1 MHIAHESEKMT
12 RDNEIS
18 AIFNPRPRVRT
29 PSVVVT
35 GDSPNGSF
43 ADGGFTNV
51 LHSSNPQISRSNS
64 ISHPDNLDYVASSNS
79 TSASNAI
86 HPATNQITTAPL
98 TTTGSTTPNTVIA
111 PTTISATTTTVSA
124 MAAPKQITIE
134 QPPRKLTKLKESCCS
149 DSAKK
154 MYFGVCVTILI
165 TASWV
170 GATHC
175 IKFLYIRQN
184 ISQHAPNTETAPSVI
199 SANDNFFFGSFENDT
214 NDFFEPVH
222 ITNERTTKNVRIETI
237 VQAFNAPFFTAWFC
251 TNFALLFFPIYLFG
265 RLTISNCSE
274 SPGEILGNILRGFR
288 DRGFTA
294 TRFLHRCLM
303 FSILWLMTS
312 YLYILSLRA
321 LLATDVISLFATN
334 VACAYLLSWVILHE
348 QFVGIRVC
356 IEP

>member
-1 MHIAHESEKMT
+1 MHVTHEHEKMT

-18 AIFNPRPRVRT
+18 AIFNPRRVRA

-64 ISHPDNLDYVASSNS
+64 ISHPDNLDYAAACNS
-79 TSASNAI
+79 TAATNAI
-86 HPATNQITTAPL
+86 HPAAASQSAAPAAVA
-98 TTTGSTTPNTVIA
+98 TTP
-111 PTTISATTTTVSA
+111 SATAAPASVAAAAATAT
-124 MAAPKQITIE
+124 AAPKQITIE
-134 QPPRKLTKLKESCCS
+134 QPTRKLTKLKESCCS

-184 ISQHAPNTETAPSVI
+184 ISMQHAAAAPSLV
-199 SANDNFFFGSFENDT
+199 SANDNFFFGTFENDT

-222 ITNERTTKNVRIETI
+222 IAHGRSTKSPAAG
-237 VQAFNAPFFTAWFC
+237 QPFNAPFFTAWFC

-265 RLTISNCSE
+265 RLTVSNCSE
-274 SPGEILGNILRGFR
+274 SPGEILANIVRGFR

-321 LLATDVISLFATN
+321 LFATDVITLFATN

-348 QFVGIRVC
+348 QFVGIRVS
-356 IEP
+356 EPQIGLFFFV